1 MNSINVVICGRN
13 QVTACVI
20 RMLRKIKSV
29 NIIGYWCESSNN
41 QLYTDVAGIRVI
53 NGTFEDILSNK
64 DIQFLFL
71 CDTPINQNNLICRL
85 HGLSAKQPANL
96 KLSDIPYVII
106 LPPVSPI
113 YDIDMLDKLKSRV
126 GFAMPLRQLPLSAAL
141 CNHFSFKPKKTR
153 PLSNYE
159 FIQLPT
165 HWFLGNMESIH
176 IRLSSVSFVDGSEY
190 SWLYESGSMGGGLL
204 NMFCPG
210 LIDLVYSLTGGRQM
224 ASVASICRT
233 FGVDSENHPFRQI
246 SADDYVTIMGELD
259 VPTSLNLCK
268 PVIVIIIK
276 SSIPFI
282 GDRSFK
288 RPEAYFHDNHYFKLE
303 IEVSGSDGCFLIN
316 ESERKISW
324 TSRKPVSSKFECD
337 SGELETRLARL
348 NHEDHFHDQRPETIE
363 ESVLEEA
370 CNGDTLINL
379 VGGNLSRIYF
389 GTKPK
394 IDFEKLDETTE
405 VARLSPNDSL
415 PNMELGG
422 VQDCCLSAIGEA
434 WTNWVN
440 NLTRS
445 FFSERKP
452 TEILSA
458 SPSHW
463 GYIQSVMHAIIKS
476 AQLRC
481 WVDVQTGERM

>member
-13 QVTACVI
+13 QVTASVI
-20 RMLRKIKSV
+20 RMLRRIKSV
-29 NIIGYWCESSNN
+29 NIIGYWCESSSN
-41 QLYTDVAGIRVI
+41 QLYADVAGIRVI
-53 NGTFEDILSNK
+53 NGTLEDLLSNK
-64 DIQFLFL
+64 DIQFLLL

-85 HGLSAKQPANL
+85 HGLSTKQPANL

-106 LPPVSPI
+106 MPPVSPI
-113 YDIDMLDKLKSRV
+113 YDIDMLEKLKSRV
-126 GFAMPLRQLPLSAAL
+126 SFAMPLRQLPLSAVL
-141 CNHFSFKPKKTR
+141 CSHLSCKPQKTR
-153 PLSNYE
+153 LSNYE

-176 IRLSSVSFVDGSEY
+176 IRLSTVSFVDGGEY
-190 SWLYESGSMGGGLL
+190 SWLYESESMGGGLL

-210 LIDLVYSLTGGRQM
+210 LIDLVFSLTGGRQM
-224 ASVASICRT
+224 ASVTSICRT
-233 FGVDSENHPFRQI
+233 FGVDSENHHFRRI
-246 SADDYVTIMGELD
+246 SADDYVTVMGELD
-259 VPTSLNLCK
+259 VPTSPNLCK

-276 SSIPFI
+276 SNIPFI

-288 RPEAYFHDNHYFKLE
+288 RSEAYFHDNHYFKLE
-303 IEVSGSDGCFLIN
+303 VEVSGSNGCFLIN

-324 TSRKPVSSKFECD
+324 TPRKPVSPKFEYA
-337 SGELETRLARL
+337 SVESETRLTRL
-348 NHEDHFHDQRPETIE
+348 NHGDHFHDQRPKSVE
-363 ESVLEEA
+363 ESALEEA
-370 CNGDTLINL
+370 CNGNTLVNS
-379 VGGNLSRIYF
+379 VGSNLSRTYF
-389 GTKPK
+389 GTMLK

-405 VARLSPNDSL
+405 VAHLSPNDSL
-415 PNMELGG
+415 PYMELGEG
-422 VQDCCLSAIGEA
+422 VQDCCLSATGEA

-445 FFSERKP
+445 FSSEWKSL
-452 TEILSA
+452 EILSA

-481 WVDVQTGERM
+481 WVNVQTGERM